1 GRDDRRRAREEGA
14 SGGRREAEDALRQ
27 RAELRRAKAPRRSG
41 DRAPRCLAATWLG
54 RGGRWRPVLFALV
67 VAALV
72 AALSGS
78 IVLLA
83 QGLLARKAIKD
94 DARRRQA
101 TEFARKTG
109 GVVTPLSVAKEL
121 NLSPLDADRLLR
133 SMVDDVHLTMDID
146 VHQGEL
152 RFWFTQLV
160 ADPVKEAARPRRRT
174 SAQSRRGREGS

>member
-1 GRDDRRRAREEGA
+1 
-14 SGGRREAEDALRQ
+14 
-27 RAELRRAKAPRRSG
+27 
-41 DRAPRCLAATWLG
+41 
-54 RGGRWRPVLFALV
+54 VIFALV
-67 VAALV
+67 VAALI

-78 IVLLA
+78 LVLLV
-83 QGLLARKAIKD
+83 QGLLARRALKD
-94 DARRRQA
+94 DARRRQV

-146 VHQGEL
+146 LHQGEL

-160 ADPVKEAARPRRRT
+160 ADPEKEAARSRRR
-174 SAQSRRGREGS
+174 QSRKGREG